1 MGNSEVEG
9 TAMIPKTPISL
20 RATVR
25 FLLTNYDI
33 PLDRRD
39 MSDDNNLRWLQRN
52 LLINNTDDDFTSVA
66 MAYIKRILSGEEWT

>member
-1 MGNSEVEG
+1 
-9 TAMIPKTPISL
+9 MIPKTQKVSL

-25 FLLTNYDI
+25 FLLSNYDI

-52 LLINNTDDDFTSVA
+52 LLINNPTDDFTSVA
-66 MAYIKRILSGEEWT
+66 ITYIQRILSGEEWA